1 MYGCM
6 ALMTERFEEAETFFE
21 AATCTESK
29 SVVAWT
35 MLGNTQYLLTTVGY
49 TGTYNLLGNVN
60 LHWTRV
66 PVWTGKAIFLIIS
79 CLTRAPFS
87 TVIWFVT

>member
-35 MLGNTQYLLTTVGY
+35 MLGNTKCLLTTAGH
-49 TGTYNLLGNVN
+49 TGTYDMLGHRYPHR
-60 LHWTRV
+60 L
-66 PVWTGKAIFLIIS
+66 
-79 CLTRAPFS
+79 APQGGGGGQKQYS
-87 TVIWFVT
+87 Q

>member
-21 AATCTESK
+21 AATCAESK

-35 MLGNTQYLLTTVGY
+35 MLGNTQCLLATVGY
-49 TGTYNLLGNVN
+49 TCAYDLLGNFY
-60 LHWTRV
+60 LH
-66 PVWTGKAIFLIIS
+66 
-79 CLTRAPFS
+79 
-87 TVIWFVT
+87 

>member
-35 MLGNTQYLLTTVGY
+35 MLGNTKCLLTTAGH
-49 TGTYNLLGNVN
+49 TGTYDMLGHPYP
-60 LHWTRV
+60 HWTSV
-66 PVWTGKAIFLIIS
+66 PGCGGEGGGGAQKQYS
-79 CLTRAPFS
+79 Q
-87 TVIWFVT
+87 

>member
-35 MLGNTQYLLTTVGY
+35 MLGNGKFSFSTRGEGGLNWNLG
-49 TGTYNLLGNVN
+49 LLGLLY
-60 LHWTRV
+60 LHWSRESHPGWV
-66 PVWTGKAIFLIIS
+66 RGGGGW
-79 CLTRAPFS
+79 
-87 TVIWFVT
+87 

>member
-35 MLGNTQYLLTTVGY
+35 MLGN
-49 TGTYNLLGNVN
+49 
-60 LHWTRV
+60 
-66 PVWTGKAIFLIIS
+66 GKCS
-79 CLTRAPFS
+79 FS
-87 TVIWFVT
+87 TRGEGGGSKLEPGTVRVTLPALD

>member
-35 MLGNTQYLLTTVGY
+35 MLGNIQCFLTIGE
-49 TGTYNLLGNVN
+49 
-60 LHWTRV
+60 
-66 PVWTGKAIFLIIS
+66 
-79 CLTRAPFS
+79 
-87 TVIWFVT
+87 